1 MPRRITLSPLPAQE
15 KNPFHETEALCWSCS
30 KATAADC
37 PFFFAKDPLA
47 GLEAT
52 QAKALVLEVKG
63 EVFYKVTSC
72 PSYRK
77 GPPPPMDRQALL
89 ALTLL

>member
-1 MPRRITLSPLPAQE
+1 MPRRIYSLQTPE

-30 KATAADC
+30 KATACDC
-37 PFFFAKDPLA
+37 PFFFLENPQD
-47 GLEAT
+47 GLEAV
-52 QAKALVLEVKG
+52 QAKALVLKTENG
-63 EVFYKVTSC
+63 ETFYKVIDC